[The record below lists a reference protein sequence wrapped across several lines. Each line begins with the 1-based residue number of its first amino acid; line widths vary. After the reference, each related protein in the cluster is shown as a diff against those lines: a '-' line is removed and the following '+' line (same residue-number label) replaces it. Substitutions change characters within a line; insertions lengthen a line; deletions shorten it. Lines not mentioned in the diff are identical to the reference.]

1 MSHNESNVRFS
12 NVMKYYRLMELGLEE
27 EGLFRIAAGSSKVK
41 RLRAEFEA
49 GLASPTTMENVSLTI
64 FNKYRYRAFSSLL

>member
-1 MSHNESNVRFS
+1 
-12 NVMKYYRLMELGLEE
+12 MELGLEE

-49 GLASPTTMENVSLTI
+49 GLASPTTMENVSLT
-64 FNKYRYRAFSSLL
+64 NSL